1 MPAAAVALSQSPVYI
16 RCETLRLDLIFSSGI
31 AKGFVNFP
39 NPDLA
44 SKALAASTFDSI
56 SRKINMFSYSTP
68 SRSST
73 LSSIDSLDSCSARIV
88 DVQALDARFV
98 NPDKLRPRLDEI
110 FHGQHYVLELQRG
123 QWRILGAPKLS
134 KQDKSSLRL

>member
-1 MPAAAVALSQSPVYI
+1 
-16 RCETLRLDLIFSSGI
+16 
-31 AKGFVNFP
+31 
-39 NPDLA
+39 
-44 SKALAASTFDSI
+44 
-56 SRKINMFSYSTP
+56 MFSYSTP

-73 LSSIDSLDSCSARIV
+73 LSSFDSLDSYSARIV

-110 FHGQHYVLELQRG
+110 FHGHHYRLELQRG
-123 QWRILGAPKLS
+123 QWRILGAPELT

>member
-1 MPAAAVALSQSPVYI
+1 
-16 RCETLRLDLIFSSGI
+16 
-31 AKGFVNFP
+31 
-39 NPDLA
+39 
-44 SKALAASTFDSI
+44 
-56 SRKINMFSYSTP
+56 MFSYSTP

-73 LSSIDSLDSCSARIV
+73 LSSFDSLDARIV

-110 FHGQHYVLELQRG
+110 FHGQHYGLELQRG
-123 QWRILGAPKLS
+123 QWRILGAPELT